1 MRFAPLLIIVLLT
14 AGCTSIPIGEEQVFQ
29 AKPTVTPAD
38 FPRDGIRLHNL
49 FIHVDDSVALNA
61 WHLTQPEARGTVVFF
76 GGQGFFLVHSAGY
89 IDALMR
95 HPVNLLMVDY
105 RGYGKSGGAPSVE
118 ALKSDALETVRFAV
132 DSLGADPERL
142 VLHGHSIGT
151 FVALY
156 AARRRARSGRAV
168 GGVLLENPVTTAEDL
183 MDHLVPWYLRPFIR
197 LQPTE
202 ALRGESNVRHVRA
215 LAEPLLILAG
225 GADEIADPAMART
238 LYEEAAPRRMRLVV
252 IEGGGHNRLFTEA
265 AYRQA
270 YERFLQTVWTEAE
283 GARNADARSAA
294 KRQP

>member
-1 MRFAPLLIIVLLT
+1 M
-14 AGCTSIPIGEEQVFQ
+14 
-29 AKPTVTPAD
+29 
-38 FPRDGIRLHNL
+38 
-49 FIHVDDSVALNA
+49 
-61 WHLTQPEARGTVVFF
+61 
-76 GGQGFFLVHSAGY
+76 
-89 IDALMR
+89 
-95 HPVNLLMVDY
+95 
-105 RGYGKSGGAPSVE
+105 
-118 ALKSDALETVRFAV
+118 
-132 DSLGADPERL
+132 
-142 VLHGHSIGT
+142 
-151 FVALY
+151 
-156 AARRRARSGRAV
+156 